1 MVQMNASKIP
11 KEKKKAKS
19 SIGKKK
25 KIVFNVVEIKEK
37 PETDEEFH
45 KRMVQETSKKS
56 KKKKSQINLLLK
68 DDEEDFV
75 KDHANVSDDDEDFD
89 LNEGDYSKF
98 MEEMSKLDGKK
109 HKITEARGEGRGEV
123 SEYNLSSSQ
132 GPKVTENQNR
142 RILTICIFQ
151 VGADS
156 LLSALGPSGDN
167 VDVRNVSKRLKQGD
181 KEELAVPLEKVVL
194 IHGN

>member
-1 MVQMNASKIP
+1 MVQMNATKIP

-19 SIGKKK
+19 SVGKKK
-25 KIVFNVVEIKEK
+25 KNVFNVVEIKEK

-56 KKKKSQINLLLK
+56 KKKKNQINLLPK
-68 DDEEDFV
+68 DEEEDFV
-75 KDHANVSDDDEDFD
+75 KDDANLSDDDEDYD

-109 HKITEARGEGRGEV
+109 HKITGARGEGRGEV

-132 GPKVTENQNR
+132 GSKVSVFFYSSP
-142 RILTICIFQ
+142 LTF
-151 VGADS
+151 
-156 LLSALGPSGDN
+156 
-167 VDVRNVSKRLKQGD
+167 
-181 KEELAVPLEKVVL
+181 
-194 IHGN
+194 

>member
-1 MVQMNASKIP
+1 MERWGETYNWMKMVQMNATKIP

-19 SIGKKK
+19 SVGKKK
-25 KIVFNVVEIKEK
+25 KNVFNVVEIKEK

-56 KKKKSQINLLLK
+56 KKKNQINLLPK
-68 DDEEDFV
+68 DEEDDFV
-75 KDHANVSDDDEDFD
+75 KDDANVSDDDEDFD

-109 HKITEARGEGRGEV
+109 HKITGARGEGRGEV

-132 GPKVTENQNR
+132 GPKVTE
-142 RILTICIFQ
+142 
-151 VGADS
+151 S
-156 LLSALGPSGDN
+156 
-167 VDVRNVSKRLKQGD
+167 
-181 KEELAVPLEKVVL
+181 
-194 IHGN
+194 

>member
-1 MVQMNASKIP
+1 MTLSKIMQ
-11 KEKKKAKS
+11 EKS
-19 SIGKKK
+19 
-25 KIVFNVVEIKEK
+25 
-37 PETDEEFH
+37 ETDEEFH

-56 KKKKSQINLLLK
+56 KKKKNQINLLLK
-68 DDEEDFV
+68 DEEDDFV
-75 KDHANVSDDDEDFD
+75 KDDANLSDDDEDFD

-109 HKITEARGEGRGEV
+109 HKITGARGKGRGEV

-132 GPKVTENQNR
+132 GPK
-142 RILTICIFQ
+142 

-181 KEELAVPLEKVVL
+181 KEELAVPGVKKEISVWDAVVHSRRAADQVL
-194 IHGN
+194 VVYWSHSLSLFF